1 MVSPPCQTLTCTV
14 QGSLALHGQGLNV
27 HKADGHIC
35 IEDPAVLLSLAM
47 PARVMTH
54 KNTNGWSGEVDEKV
68 LMMKTASLTI
78 KLKKPKVYVLECAR
92 APNATFNFKF

>member
-1 MVSPPCQTLTCTV
+1 MMVLPPCQTLTCTV

-27 HKADGHIC
+27 QKADGHIC

-68 LMMKTASLTI
+68 LMMKTASLSSPQ
-78 KLKKPKVYVLECAR
+78 L
-92 APNATFNFKF
+92 